1 MNTSDL
7 RLLLNEIRDGS
18 DDAFEVLLEAY
29 RPLVE
34 SMADRYAGKAGVSAG
49 DAVMQEMRQDA
60 RLALYKAAMAYDL
73 GSDAVS
79 FGLYA
84 KICIRNALVSELRKI
99 TSADRRGRKAINSAR
114 TADSGDDAARDRAIL
129 LDAVKNTDC
138 GLSEYEKT
146 VLMMMLDG
154 KTVAQIAEITGNDAK
169 SVSNAVFRAKR
180 KVRTII
186 D

>member
-7 RLLLNEIRDGS
+7 RLLLNKIRDGS

-34 SMADRYAGKAGVSAG
+34 SMADRYAAKSSVAGESVR
-49 DAVMQEMRQDA
+49 QEMRQDA

-84 KICIRNALVSELRKI
+84 KICIRNALVSELRKL

-146 VLMMMLDG
+146 VIMMMLDG